1 MPDDA
6 ELRATVEKKRRCND
20 AQQRWGRDAMG
31 FDLYLFRR
39 QRTWDSTGTAASH
52 TLGVMTSTARL
63 LCLIC
68 WIAACAPDELG
79 VRDSGVSGPDTGAT
93 DAQPMDARTTDATV
107 DAMAGSDV
115 GAGPDA
121 TSSDAGPPPIDGGP
135 PPIDAG
141 PPPVDAGPT
150 GPVDEFTES
159 VTWLHPDISGWP
171 ITTELTVTFSGSSIC
186 LEYDRK
192 NVWPEVEIFPPDG
205 TLVVANAWVFAQD
218 GGRWYAGTFEWMRP
232 GQTCK
237 AMSAVDGN
245 HVKVRPFDEASGWR
259 PASGVVLYFMVSGL
273 IRNPSYRNVM
283 ERSNI
288 VRVVWP

>member
-1 MPDDA
+1 MVK
-6 ELRATVEKKRRCND
+6 TT
-20 AQQRWGRDAMG
+20 Q
-31 FDLYLFRR
+31 
-39 QRTWDSTGTAASH
+39 
-52 TLGVMTSTARL
+52 L
-63 LCLIC
+63 LCVVCL
-68 WIAACAPDELG
+68 AGACAPDELR
-79 VRDSGVSGPDTGAT
+79 VRDSGVGVT
-93 DAQPMDARTTDATV
+93 DSATV
-107 DAMAGSDV
+107 DAETMDAVVVDAGDV
-115 GAGPDA
+115 GVEVDA
-121 TSSDAGPPPIDGGP
+121 MPEDGGP

-141 PPPVDAGPT
+141 PPPVDAGPTGPVDAGPT

-171 ITTELTVTFSGSSIC
+171 ITTELTVTFSGSSVC

-237 AMSAVDGN
+237 AMSAVEGG
-245 HVKVRPFDEASGWR
+245 HIKVRPFDEASGWR
-259 PASGVVLYFMVSGL
+259 PASGEVLYFMVSGL

-283 ERSNI
+283 ERTNI